1 MSYSY
6 HSGSKILSEHSVLRL
21 LAEPKLSRVNLAPRA
36 ICFPDE
42 VVGKTVDIMP
52 LPFLEDV

>member
-1 MSYSY
+1 MSY